1 MRCVN
6 HNLQHAERIAG
17 NDSKIC
23 KICNTKRCGNDR
35 NLHLYSCGHIFYI
48 GLRDRICK
56 LVRIKRCVAVIP
68 WLGSDY
74 VRGNSCVGVQAVR
87 NREKALWKLRFDAT
101 KEYLCDTY
109 KIER

>member
-6 HNLQHAERIAG
+6 HNLQRAERIAG

-23 KICNTKRCGNDR
+23 KICNTKRRGNDR
-35 NLHLYSCGHIFYI
+35 DR
-48 GLRDRICK
+48 GLRDHLCK
-56 LVRIKRCVAVIP
+56 PVRIKRCVAVIP